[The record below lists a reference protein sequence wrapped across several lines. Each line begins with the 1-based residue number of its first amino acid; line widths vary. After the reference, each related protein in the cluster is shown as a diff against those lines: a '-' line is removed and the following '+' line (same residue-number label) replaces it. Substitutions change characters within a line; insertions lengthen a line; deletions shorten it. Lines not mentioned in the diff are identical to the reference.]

1 MGGTAAQGLT
11 APGGTPALERAG
23 AQDEFIRATT
33 SAPDMCPASDAGSN
47 SIEITVNG
55 ASRRVA
61 AGLTVA
67 DLIAELG
74 LTGRRVAVERNRDV
88 VPRAQHEAVRLEPGD
103 QLELVTFVGGG

>member
-1 MGGTAAQGLT
+1 MERTAAQGLT
-11 APGGTPALERAG
+11 APGGTPALERAE
-23 AQDEFIRATT
+23 AHNEFIRATT
-33 SAPDMCPASDAGSN
+33 LAPDMSPASDAGSN

-55 ASRRVA
+55 ASRRIA

-88 VPRAQHEAVRLEPGD
+88 VPRTHHGAVRLEAGD
-103 QLELVTFVGGG
+103 HLELVTFVGGG